1 MVKPLDN
8 AYLHVLEAELSEL
21 EDDYPYPSIT
31 LTPEL
36 GDEAAPAAPPVVLPA
51 PVVPA
56 KQRDIDLATLLD
68 CIVAALERYVV
79 FHNDEQALA
88 VALWALHTHTVQQ
101 VETTPYL
108 AVLSPERR
116 CGKTRLLDV
125 LELLVARPW
134 RVIAPS
140 EAVLFRQIAAV
151 KPTLMLDEVD
161 AIYSPR
167 NAQAFEG
174 IRALLNAGNRVGTQV
189 PRCVGDGANLKVQNF
204 DVYGA
209 KALAGIGQLPD
220 TVADRSVLIRLA
232 RKAPGETVARF
243 RQRDA
248 AAELSDLRTDI
259 TAWSETTTDLDD
271 DRPELPDELDDRAQD
286 SWEPLL
292 AIADRAGGT
301 WPARARQ
308 AALVLS
314 LGRNDDN
321 TSLGIKLLAD
331 LRAIFADEEALA
343 TVEILSRLRA
353 LDESPWADLHG
364 APITP
369 QRLAALLKTY
379 DVHPR
384 TVRIGSVTAKGYRRE
399 DLFEPWQRYL
409 PALLAVQP
417 SQPSQPSQSDQ
428 TTDFRACDADE
439 SVTAVAKS
447 EPSQIGPGRN
457 ISAAARLNVT
467 AVTDVTPDR
476 GEAAPAHELP
486 LPPDSL
492 PLPEHWESEL

>member
-1 MVKPLDN
+1 
-8 AYLHVLEAELSEL
+8 
-21 EDDYPYPSIT
+21 
-31 LTPEL
+31 
-36 GDEAAPAAPPVVLPA
+36 LPA
-51 PVVPA
+51 VPA
-56 KQRDIDLATLLD
+56 KTPRVIDLESLLD
-68 CIVAALERYVV
+68 SVVAALKRYVV
-79 FHNDEQALA
+79 FRNDEQALA
-88 VALWALHTHTVQQ
+88 CSLWALHTHTVDQ

-108 AVLSPERR
+108 AILSPERR

-209 KALAGIGQLPD
+209 KVLAGIGQLPD

-232 RKAPGETVARF
+232 RRAPGEAVARF

-248 AAELSDLRTDI
+248 EAELADLRAAI
-259 TAWSETTTDLDD
+259 VAWSEATSDLSN
-271 DRPELPDELDDRAQD
+271 DRPALPDELDDRAQD
-286 SWEPLL
+286 SWEPLF
-292 AIADRAGGT
+292 AISDRAGGR
-301 WPARARQ
+301 WPALARQ

-314 LGRNDDN
+314 RSRNDDN
-321 TSLGIKLLAD
+321 TSLGVKLLAD
-331 LRAIFADEEALA
+331 LRVIFADEEALTTA
-343 TVEILSRLRA
+343 DLLARLKK

-369 QRLAALLKTY
+369 QRLAKLLKTY

-384 TVRIGSVTAKGYRRE
+384 TVRSGTTTPKGYRRE
-399 DLFEPWQRYL
+399 DFFEPWQRYL
-409 PALLAVQP
+409 PPLAVQP
-417 SQPSQPSQSDQ
+417 QHPQHPQQSGQ
-428 TTDFRACDADE
+428 TTYFRACDAPHSD
-439 SVTAVAKS
+439 ADVAK
-447 EPSQIGPGRN
+447 
-457 ISAAARLNVT
+457 T
-467 AVTDVTPDR
+467 
-476 GEAAPAHELP
+476 
-486 LPPDSL
+486 
-492 PLPEHWESEL
+492 

>member
-1 MVKPLDN
+1 MATVMEDGLSLARRIAEETADLTPRFTAED
-8 AYLHVLEAELSEL
+8 ADFVRAAAEAEAEQH
-21 EDDYPYPSIT
+21 D
-31 LTPEL
+31 
-36 GDEAAPAAPPVVLPA
+36 V
-51 PVVPA
+51 
-56 KQRDIDLATLLD
+56 DLAPLLD
-68 CIVAALERYVV
+68 DIVAQLRRYVV
-79 FHNDEQALA
+79 FHNDAQAHA
-88 VALWALHTHTVQQ
+88 VALWVLHTHTVAIC
-101 VETTPYL
+101 ETTPYL
-108 AVLSPERR
+108 AILSPERR

-125 LELLVARPW
+125 LEFLVARPW

-220 TVADRSVLIRLA
+220 TVADRSILIRLA
-232 RKAPGETVARF
+232 RRAPGEAVARF

-248 AAELSDLRTDI
+248 EAEFADLRADI
-259 TAWSETTTDLDD
+259 TAWAETMTDLGE

-314 LGRNDDN
+314 RGRDDDN

-331 LRAIFADEEALA
+331 LRTIFADELA
-343 TVEILSRLRA
+343 VATSEIIARLKR

-364 APITP
+364 SPITP
-369 QRLAALLKTY
+369 RRLASLLKPY

-384 TVRIGSVTAKGYRRE
+384 DVRIGSAVPKGYRRE
-399 DLFEPWQRYL
+399 DLYEPWKRYL
-409 PALLAVQP
+409 PPLPVAEALHALHALQ
-417 SQPSQPSQSDQ
+417 DA
-428 TTDFRACDADE
+428 TTDSKVPAHGDIGDSGCDENVADSPVLNPLQTPAYPLHATNALQENTPIYRDVADVAHVADE
-439 SVTAVAKS
+439 GREA
-447 EPSQIGPGRN
+447 GP
-457 ISAAARLNVT
+457 A
-467 AVTDVTPDR
+467 DEFPF
-476 GEAAPAHELP
+476 
-486 LPPDSL
+486 
-492 PLPEHWESEL
+492 